1 MKKWI
6 LALVYSSFILNTAM
20 IPVAHATQIDAPS
33 SENLTENA
41 QEYPNSIDF
50 QKIKEQQ
57 HRPVI
62 ALVLGSGGAR
72 GYAHI
77 GAIDVLEKNGIRPDF
92 IVGTSAGSIV
102 GALYASGKTPE
113 QMKDI
118 ALNLKVQDVREFK
131 IRKKGFLDGTK
142 VQDFVNKQVNNLPL
156 EKMKIPLFVVATQL
170 NNGKKV
176 VFNYGNT
183 GQAVSASVAI
193 PSMFIPTKIAG
204 QEYVDGGLVSPVPVE
219 VARQLGADIVIAVDI
234 LAQPKYTETE
244 NMWGLFNQNI
254 NIMQQHLSQTEL
266 KEADV
271 VIQPDLREKAH
282 IFDVK
287 ERSNTMDAGESATQ
301 AKIANIKDIIQEKS
315 TEYNI
320 QDFTNGFAKLQT
332 PNMSLQ

>member
-1 MKKWI
+1 MSLKSVKR
-6 LALVYSSFILNTAM
+6 L
-20 IPVAHATQIDAPS
+20 
-33 SENLTENA
+33 
-41 QEYPNSIDF
+41 
-50 QKIKEQQ
+50 
-57 HRPVI
+57 
-62 ALVLGSGGAR
+62 SGW
-72 GYAHI
+72 H
-77 GAIDVLEKNGIRPDF
+77 
-92 IVGTSAGSIV
+92 
-102 GALYASGKTPE
+102 
-113 QMKDI
+113 
-118 ALNLKVQDVREFK
+118 
-131 IRKKGFLDGTK
+131 K

-287 ERSNTMDAGESATQ
+287 ERSNTMVAGEFATQ